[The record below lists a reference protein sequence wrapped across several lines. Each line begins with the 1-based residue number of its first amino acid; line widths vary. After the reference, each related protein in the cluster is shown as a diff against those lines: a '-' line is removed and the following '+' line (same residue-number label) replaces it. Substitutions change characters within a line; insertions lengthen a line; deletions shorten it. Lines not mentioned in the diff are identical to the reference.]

1 MVIGVT
7 GGVGSGKSTV
17 ARMFGRRGAVVLDAD
32 RITHELM
39 RPGTAVTRRIR
50 ARFGREVLTPKGG
63 VDRRRMGAR
72 VFDSPAR
79 LKALTG
85 IIHPAVRREI
95 QKRLGR
101 IRRKDP
107 EAVGRSCC
115 RTRGTSGA
123 HPPGGGCPGLVAVL
137 DIPLLYESGHY
148 RPDVVVVVTA
158 PLRAASRRLGRRS
171 GWSLREVKRRSS
183 FQMPLREK
191 AGRADFVVHN
201 GGSLQETR
209 RQVADVWKEIV
220 RKR

>member
-1 MVIGVT
+1 MIVIGVT
-7 GGVGSGKSTV
+7 GGVGTGKSTV

-39 RPGTAVTRRIR
+39 RSGTAVTRRIR
-50 ARFGREVLTPKGG
+50 ARFGAEVLTPEAG
-63 VDRRRMGAR
+63 VDRRRLGR
-72 VFDSPAR
+72 LVFGSRAR
-79 LKALTG
+79 LKTLTG

-95 QKRLGR
+95 QGRLRR
-101 IRRKDP
+101 IRRSKP
-107 EAVGRSCC
+107 EA
-115 RTRGTSGA
+115 
-123 HPPGGGCPGLVAVL
+123 VAVL

-148 RPDVVVVVTA
+148 KPDVVVVVSA
-158 PLRAASRRLGRRS
+158 PLRAAARRLGRRS

-209 RQVADVWKEIV
+209 RQVAEVWKRIGS
-220 RKR
+220 